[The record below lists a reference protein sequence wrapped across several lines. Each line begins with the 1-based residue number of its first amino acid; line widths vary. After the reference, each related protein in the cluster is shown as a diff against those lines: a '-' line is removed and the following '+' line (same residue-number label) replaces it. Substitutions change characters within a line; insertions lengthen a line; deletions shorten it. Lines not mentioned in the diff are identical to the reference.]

1 MTCRTCGPTPNCS
14 PWAATDRAMNAP
26 VRIMGVDPGSR
37 FTGWGVIE
45 SDGMESRYVASGC
58 IDLPRG
64 KPMAERLAQIF
75 TELGDIARRERIDE
89 AAIETV
95 FMNKNAQ
102 SALKLGQARGAALCA
117 LIMAGVSEPAE
128 YSPRRVK
135 QAVCGYGAAGKDQV
149 SAMVER
155 LLDHDGGFT
164 EDEAD
169 GLALGICHAH
179 HRRMAQAAELALS
192 QEEEA
197 VS

>member
-1 MTCRTCGPTPNCS
+1 MS
-14 PWAATDRAMNAP
+14 AP
-26 VRIMGVDPGSR
+26 ARIMGVDPGSR

-45 SDGMESRYVASGC
+45 SDGMESRYVSSGC
-58 IDLPRG
+58 IVLPRG
-64 KPMAERLAQIF
+64 KAMAERLAQIF
-75 TELGDIARRERIDE
+75 IELGDIARRERVQE

-95 FMNKNAQ
+95 FMHKNAQ

-117 LIMAGVSEPAE
+117 LIMAGVAETAE

-149 SAMVER
+149 SAMVAR
-155 LLDHDGGFT
+155 LLDHDEAFT

-179 HRRMAQAAELALS
+179 HRRMAQAAELAQEQEKEALS
-192 QEEEA
+192 
-197 VS
+197 

>member
-1 MTCRTCGPTPNCS
+1 MS
-14 PWAATDRAMNAP
+14 AP

-58 IDLPRG
+58 IELPRG

-75 TELGDIARRERIDE
+75 KELGDIARRERIDE

-117 LIMAGVSEPAE
+117 LVLAGVTEPAE

-149 SAMVER
+149 SAMVAR
-155 LLDHDGGFT
+155 LLDHDGEFT

-179 HRRMAQAAELALS
+179 HRRMAQAAELALI

>member
-1 MTCRTCGPTPNCS
+1 
-14 PWAATDRAMNAP
+14 MNAP

-45 SDGMESRYVASGC
+45 SDGMESRYVDSGC
-58 IDLPRG
+58 IALARG

-75 TELGDIARRERIDE
+75 TELGDIVRRTRIDE

-95 FMNKNAQ
+95 FMHKNAQ

-117 LIMAGVSEPAE
+117 LIMAGVTETAE

-149 SAMVER
+149 SAMVAR
-155 LLDHDGGFT
+155 LLDYDEDLA

-179 HRRMAQAAELALS
+179 HRRMAQAAEFARGH
-192 QEEEA
+192 EEEA

>member
-1 MTCRTCGPTPNCS
+1 
-14 PWAATDRAMNAP
+14 MNAP

-45 SDGMESRYVASGC
+45 SDGTESRYVDSGC
-58 IDLPRG
+58 IALARG
-64 KPMAERLAQIF
+64 QPMGERLARIF
-75 TELGDIARRERIDE
+75 TELGDIARRTRIDE

-95 FMNKNAQ
+95 FMHKNAQ

-117 LIMAGVSEPAE
+117 LIMAGVTEPAE

-135 QAVCGYGAAGKDQV
+135 QSVCGYGDAGKEQV
-149 SAMVER
+149 SAMVAR
-155 LLDHDGGFT
+155 LLDYDEELA

-179 HRRMAQAAELALS
+179 HRRMAQTAEFARS
-192 QEEEA
+192 REEEA

>member
-1 MTCRTCGPTPNCS
+1 
-14 PWAATDRAMNAP
+14 MNAP

-45 SDGMESRYVASGC
+45 SDGTESRYIASGC
-58 IDLPRG
+58 IALPRG
-64 KPMAERLAQIF
+64 QPIPQRLAQIF
-75 TELGDIARRERIDE
+75 TELGDIARQERIDE
-89 AAIETV
+89 AAVETV
-95 FMNKNAQ
+95 FMHKNAQ

-117 LIMAGVSEPAE
+117 LIMAGVAETAE

-149 SAMVER
+149 SAMVAR
-155 LLDHDGGFT
+155 LLDT
-164 EDEAD
+164 SAELSEDEAD

-179 HRRMAQAAELALS
+179 HRRLARVAEIARR
-192 QEEEA
+192 QHEEA

>member
-1 MTCRTCGPTPNCS
+1 
-14 PWAATDRAMNAP
+14 
-26 VRIMGVDPGSR
+26 MGVDPGSR

-45 SDGMESRYVASGC
+45 SDGMESRYVDSGC
-58 IDLPRG
+58 IALARG
-64 KPMAERLAQIF
+64 KPMGERLARIF
-75 TELGDIARRERIDE
+75 TELGDIARRMRIDE

-95 FMNKNAQ
+95 FMHRNAQ

-117 LIMAGVSEPAE
+117 LIMAGVTEPAE

-149 SAMVER
+149 SAMVAR
-155 LLDHDGGFT
+155 LLDYDEELA

-179 HRRMAQAAELALS
+179 HRRMAQTAEIARS
-192 QEEEA
+192 REEEA

>member
-1 MTCRTCGPTPNCS
+1 
-14 PWAATDRAMNAP
+14 
-26 VRIMGVDPGSR
+26 
-37 FTGWGVIE
+37 
-45 SDGMESRYVASGC
+45 
-58 IDLPRG
+58 
-64 KPMAERLAQIF
+64 MAERLAQIF

-117 LIMAGVSEPAE
+117 LILAGVTEPAE

-155 LLDHDGGFT
+155 ILDHDDELT
-164 EDEAD
+164 EDAAD
-169 GLALGICHAH
+169 GLALAICHAH
-179 HRRMAQAAELALS
+179 HRRVAQAAELALS